1 MYCKEK
7 WRTAGGKDPL
17 FGHVDGFQI
26 DPKGNTAQFSKESQ
40 QKIMCKIKVSKPEEY
55 CMYFPVW
62 KLPSW
67 CKRFAVT
74 RRRNCAV
81 LPYA

>member
-1 MYCKEK
+1 MREVLRAKSIYKGEEQKGSTARFGKE
-7 WRTAGGKDPL
+7 
-17 FGHVDGFQI
+17 
-26 DPKGNTAQFSKESQ
+26 AQR
-40 QKIMCKIKVSKPEEY
+40 KILCQIKVSKPEEY

-74 RRRNCAV
+74 RRRNRAV
-81 LPYA
+81 LPQNTSEVTKHG

>member
-1 MYCKEK
+1 MQFGKE
-7 WRTAGGKDPL
+7 A
-17 FGHVDGFQI
+17 
-26 DPKGNTAQFSKESQ
+26 Q
-40 QKIMCKIKVSKPEEY
+40 QKILCQIKVSKPEEY

-67 CKRFAVT
+67 RKRFAVT

-81 LPYA
+81 LPKVFGGPEVPAESGRVRPDP